1 MQKYEPMKKLQD
13 LRERE
18 NLSRTELAEKANIT
32 YMSILNYERGE
43 RFPKREILG
52 KLALALNCEVSDII

>member
-1 MQKYEPMKKLQD
+1 MKKLQD

>member
-1 MQKYEPMKKLQD
+1 MQKYEPMKKLQK